1 MPQDKHSEKAKKWL
15 KTQTQPYR
23 AFIVLLTILTVFA
36 TAFSV
41 LFAYLV
47 RYLINSASSGNAKLL
62 LVFSSVLL
70 LALFLKIG
78 LKTLTGFLSE
88 KLRAKML
95 VQLRTK
101 IFSNILRSNY
111 NTLQGFHSGEL
122 LNRLTSDL
130 SEVVGYS
137 VGILPSVAGMAVQC
151 FGAIAA
157 LLTLDPLFTAVY
169 VVCGCVFGGIT
180 ALFRNRIKKSQKD
193 VLQADGK
200 VRSFI
205 QESLGSIL
213 TLKAYTAEERATNK
227 EIKLSDAYYNARMK
241 RNLLHSFM
249 SFIFGLL
256 SNFGLI
262 LAVVWCS
269 ISILNGN
276 QDYGSILSIILLLM
290 QLQQPFAS
298 FSSILPAYYA
308 RLASGERLS
317 EIDDV
322 IKETL
327 VSDHTRID
335 NIYHKLEKISFK
347 NIDFSYD
354 RDCVLKNASVDIEK
368 GKIICLTGSS
378 GAGKSTL
385 FKLLL
390 NVFNKSA
397 GEISLIG
404 DGFDMQLT
412 SGERGLFAYV
422 PQGNF
427 LFSGTIYE
435 NLTFFSETT
444 DKASIDEKMK
454 KALEIACADFVWELP
469 EGLDTVL
476 LEDGEGLSEGQL
488 QRLAVARAV
497 LSERPILLLDEA
509 TSALD
514 AETEKALLQNI
525 KKLENKT
532 CLIVTHRPAAL
543 DIADNI
549 LSVENKKIR
558 VVK

>member
-23 AFIVLLTILTVFA
+23 AFIVFLTILTVFA

-70 LALFLKIG
+70 LVLFLKIG

-101 IFSNILRSNY
+101 IFSNILRSDY

-157 LLTLDPLFTAVY
+157 LLTLDPLFTVVY

-180 ALFRNRIKKSQKD
+180 ALFRNRIKKYQKN

-213 TLKAYTAEERATNK
+213 TLKAYTAEEKATNK
-227 EIKLSDAYYNARMK
+227 EKKFSDAYYNARMK

-249 SFIFGLL
+249 SLIFGLL

-262 LAVVWCS
+262 LAVVWSS

-322 IKETL
+322 TKETL
-327 VSDHTRID
+327 ISDSTRIN

-354 RDCVLKNASVDIEK
+354 RDCVLTNASVDIEK

-385 FKLLL
+385 FRLLL

-397 GEISLIG
+397 GEIRLIG
-404 DGFDMQLT
+404 EGFDMQLT

-435 NLTFFSETT
+435 NLTFFVETI
-444 DKASIDEKMK
+444 DDSSIDEKIK

-469 EGLDTVL
+469 EGLNTVL

-514 AETEKALLQNI
+514 AETEKVLLQNI

-543 DIADNI
+543 EIADNI
-549 LSVENKKIR
+549 LSIEDKKIK
-558 VVK
+558 VLK